1 MLAFHK
7 ILKVFLWK
15 EILSYSRIISSVKAI
30 LLLTSTVNNVC
41 KVARVP
47 KVNNFGFSGNTI
59 ARARQ
64 YSRTEK
70 KNKVRVPNACI
81 STSAA
86 KTKVN

>member
-1 MLAFHK
+1 MLIFHK
-7 ILKVFLWK
+7 ILKVFMWK
-15 EILSYSRIISSVKAI
+15 EILSYNRIISSIKDI

-59 ARARQ
+59 ARATQ
-64 YSRTEK
+64 YSGTEK
-70 KNKVRVPNACI
+70 KWTSAVCVCI